1 MASITKH
8 TRGGYYLELYP
19 LPGVRRRIYL
29 GKITKGI
36 ADRFLVNIARL
47 EQAKQF
53 NLEDLEMNIWASGLD
68 AKLQNKLRE
77 NGISIPAPKESWS
90 VAKWLEHIAT
100 TYPGTDRTVKNVQTS
115 KKHWS
120 AMLGAKQLHDVTVA
134 DCRLCMEQLKQAHA
148 PSHGSKI
155 FEHGKM
161 FFARAIEAKIIT
173 ESPFAGLTFG
183 NKKHD
188 KARQN
193 YVTRDDIEKV
203 IAKATELDAKA
214 LIALARYCGLRV
226 PSEPLALTWSD
237 LDFDLK
243 RIRIPSDTKTGSRT
257 LPMFEA
263 YQHLQALPK
272 SSSWVFPRARASS
285 ANAYREWLEE
295 AIAAA
300 KLEQWPKLWVNLRA
314 SCRTDLEDLFPVHV
328 CNAWLGH
335 STRVARD
342 HYDMVSPDHW
352 AKASR
357 TGDLPS
363 ARGGARKTRQKDA
376 KTTPN

>member
-8 TRGGYYLELYP
+8 SRGGYYLELYP

-53 NLEDLEMNIWASGLD
+53 NLEDVEMTIWASGLD
-68 AKLQNKLRE
+68 VKLQFKLRE
-77 NGISIPAPKESWS
+77 CGIAIPAPKTTWLVSD
-90 VAKWLEHIAT
+90 WLEHIVT

-115 KKHWS
+115 KKHWV
-120 AMLGAKQLHDVTVA
+120 AMLGKKQLHEVTTA
-134 DCRLCMEQLKQAHA
+134 DCRSSMEQLRQSHA

-161 FFARAIEAKIIT
+161 FFARAIEANIIK
-173 ESPFAGLTFG
+173 ESPFDGLSFG
-183 NKKHD
+183 SKKHD
-188 KARQN
+188 KTRQN
-193 YVTRDDIEKV
+193 YITKEDIEKV
-203 IAKATELDAKA
+203 IAKATEPDAKA

-237 LDFDLK
+237 LDFDNR
-243 RIRIPSDTKTGSRT
+243 RIKIPDDTKTGSRS
-257 LPMFEA
+257 LPMFGAFE
-263 YQHLQALPK
+263 YLQSLPR
-272 SSSWVFPRARASS
+272 STGFVFTRARASS
-285 ANAYREWLEE
+285 ATAYREWLED
-295 AIAAA
+295 AITAAG
-300 KLEQWPKLWVNLRA
+300 LTQWPKLWVNLRA

-357 TGDLPS
+357 TGD
-363 ARGGARKTRQKDA
+363 
-376 KTTPN
+376 